1 MVVVF
6 DLVSL
11 YGTTSML
18 SKDEKVA
25 IVAAVASI
33 GLSDFATALASHLE
47 VSAPKSGR
55 VSLLSSARFQLRH
68 MGPWMERATASR
80 SLSTTR

>member
-33 GLSDFATALASHLE
+33 GLSVLRPLL
-47 VSAPKSGR
+47 R
-55 VSLLSSARFQLRH
+55 RILRSLLPSLVELVFSLLLDSS
-68 MGPWMERATASR
+68 
-80 SLSTTR
+80 